1 MLISY
6 AMAPKLTSYPKEI
19 KKEDIGLW
27 EFGKFDSQQCSI
39 QHNATTKKV
48 KINPKTLSD

>member
-1 MLISY
+1 MLLSY

-27 EFGKFDSQQCSI
+27 ESSKFDSQQHSI
-39 QHNATTKKV
+39 QHNATTKKE